1 MNICMRNTEE
11 KQSKTQKQWTSTS
24 WVKHKLGENNRE
36 KYSWWKRMFLS
47 FSFKKK
53 QINYISAQLP
63 NSTLN
68 SHLLQ
73 GRESVIER
81 EAWGLWCQEHI
92 DACLCNHRNLWME
105 STGSQ
110 VWTAAVIAGKRKK
123 PGDFVC
129 VTCTQVTKASKT
141 EFEGAHMSLR
151 THFNWVIPAITYLQ
165 WGNPSC
171 CFLPRNVPWCLPQS
185 WLMPDLTQHGQQQ
198 KHSQPILQMWLRKWK
213 RLNE

>member
-105 STGSQ
+105 STGCERQPLSLKKEKSQ
-110 VWTAAVIAGKRKK
+110 EILCVLHVLKWRKPVKPNLKARTWACVRTSTEWFQQLRIYSGATPPAAFCLAMCHDVYLSRDSCLILLSMVSNKSTA
-123 PGDFVC
+123 
-129 VTCTQVTKASKT
+129 
-141 EFEGAHMSLR
+141 SL
-151 THFNWVIPAITYLQ
+151 YYK
-165 WGNPSC
+165 C
-171 CFLPRNVPWCLPQS
+171 
-185 WLMPDLTQHGQQQ
+185 D
-198 KHSQPILQMWLRKWK
+198 
-213 RLNE
+213 